1 MKFLQEERGI
11 SEVQILGKTTTR
23 VKADLRHRNKL
34 LKQTET
40 YEEWKARARILMQG
54 QVVWGYPILQSPWLK
69 SILRDYFT
77 FLLD

>member
-1 MKFLQEERGI
+1 MKSKRNKIKTGKAKRTSSHCLYIITTMKFLQDERGI

-40 YEEWKARARILMQG
+40 YEE
-54 QVVWGYPILQSPWLK
+54 
-69 SILRDYFT
+69 
-77 FLLD
+77 

>member
-11 SEVQILGKTTTR
+11 SEVQILGKTTMR

-40 YEEWKARARILMQG
+40 YEE
-54 QVVWGYPILQSPWLK
+54 
-69 SILRDYFT
+69 
-77 FLLD
+77 

>member
-11 SEVQILGKTTTR
+11 SEVQILGKTTR

-40 YEEWKARARILMQG
+40 YEE
-54 QVVWGYPILQSPWLK
+54 
-69 SILRDYFT
+69 
-77 FLLD
+77 